1 MHDIHD
7 EDRHGQ
13 AEDICCRKE
22 NVQPPR
28 LNPNEGVEGA
38 GKNENGACNGQGW
51 RDLGL
56 DG

>member
-38 GKNENGACNGQGW
+38 GENENGACNGQGW